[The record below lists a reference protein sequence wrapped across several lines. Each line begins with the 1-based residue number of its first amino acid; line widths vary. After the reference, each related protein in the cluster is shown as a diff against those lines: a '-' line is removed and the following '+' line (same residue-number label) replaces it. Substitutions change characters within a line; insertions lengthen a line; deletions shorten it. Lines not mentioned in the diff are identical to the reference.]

1 VIPGLNRLAETLNSP
16 ALMSLPTDLAE
27 FMKVINDLSR
37 RLSPLSQI
45 AEQAGGLFGLR
56 VPPRPDPE

>member
-1 VIPGLNRLAETLNSP
+1 
-16 ALMSLPTDLAE
+16 
-27 FMKVINDLSR
+27 MKVINDLSR

-56 VPPRPDPE
+56 VPPRSEPE